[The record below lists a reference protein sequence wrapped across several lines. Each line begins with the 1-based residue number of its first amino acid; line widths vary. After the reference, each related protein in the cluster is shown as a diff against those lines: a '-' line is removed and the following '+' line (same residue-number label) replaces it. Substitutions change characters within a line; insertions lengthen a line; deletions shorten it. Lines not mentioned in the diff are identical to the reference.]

1 MKIKYQFA
9 TETVEIEVAD
19 DWGNLVIDLDRQE
32 YNNDHKETRRHMS
45 LDAAMYEGDVFAVED
60 VSLESFADNYDLHQ
74 AIAKLTDNQRRI
86 IVGHYFEGVSYV
98 ALAAELGISEA
109 AVRQAANRALKQIQK
124 NICPPVRF
132 GSLPWP
138 NYEGQHK
145 TSLRKG

>member
-1 MKIKYQFA
+1 
-9 TETVEIEVAD
+9 
-19 DWGNLVIDLDRQE
+19 
-32 YNNDHKETRRHMS
+32 MS

-109 AVRQAANRALKQIQK
+109 AVRQAANRALKQIHK
-124 NICPPVRF
+124 NF
-132 GSLPWP
+132 
-138 NYEGQHK
+138 
-145 TSLRKG
+145 

>member
-9 TETVEIEVAD
+9 TETVEIEVSD

-45 LDAAMYEGDVFAVED
+45 LDAPMYEGDVFAVED

-124 NICPPVRF
+124 NF
-132 GSLPWP
+132 
-138 NYEGQHK
+138 
-145 TSLRKG
+145 

>member
-9 TETVEIEVAD
+9 TETVEIEVSD

-32 YNNDHKETRRHMS
+32 YNNDHKETRRHVS
-45 LDAAMYEGDVFAVED
+45 LDAAEFEGEIFAVED
-60 VSLESFADNYDLHQ
+60 PSLESFADNYDLQQ

-124 NICPPVRF
+124 NF
-132 GSLPWP
+132 
-138 NYEGQHK
+138 
-145 TSLRKG
+145 

>member
-1 MKIKYQFA
+1 MKIQYKFA
-9 TETVEIEVAD
+9 TETVEIEVSE
-19 DWGNLVIDLDRQE
+19 DWGSLVIDLDRQE

-124 NICPPVRF
+124 NF
-132 GSLPWP
+132 
-138 NYEGQHK
+138 
-145 TSLRKG
+145 

>member
-32 YNNDHKETRRHMS
+32 YNNDHKETRRH
-45 LDAAMYEGDVFAVED
+45 

-124 NICPPVRF
+124 NF
-132 GSLPWP
+132 
-138 NYEGQHK
+138 
-145 TSLRKG
+145 